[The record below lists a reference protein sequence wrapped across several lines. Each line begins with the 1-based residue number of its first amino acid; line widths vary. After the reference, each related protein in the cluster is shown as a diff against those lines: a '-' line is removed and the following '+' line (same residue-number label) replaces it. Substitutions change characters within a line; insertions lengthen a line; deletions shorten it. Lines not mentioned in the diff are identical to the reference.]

1 MPVIF
6 VSDCSPET
14 YTEAKEREHSRK
26 HEQATCV
33 PITFIDGA
41 MINLIKTQK
50 NTDGE
55 YHEEMKTFKWINLT
69 PNKQGYTLERH
80 PTKKKQKQEVG
91 KTELNYNTD
100 DINCGKTGKSF
111 LFKEWNSKSFKLID

>member
-1 MPVIF
+1 MTMPITF
-6 VSDCSPET
+6 VSDCSIET

-41 MINLIKTQK
+41 LINLIKTQK

-55 YHEEMKTFKWINLT
+55 CLEEMKTFKRIDLT
-69 PNKQGYTLERH
+69 PNKQGYTPEGH
-80 PTKKKQKQEVG
+80 PRKKTKLGKQ
-91 KTELNYNTD
+91 N
-100 DINCGKTGKSF
+100 
-111 LFKEWNSKSFKLID
+111 

>member
-1 MPVIF
+1 MTMPITF
-6 VSDCSPET
+6 VSDGSTET
-14 YTEAKEREHSRK
+14 YTEATEREHPRK

-55 YHEEMKTFKWINLT
+55 YLEEVKTFK
-69 PNKQGYTLERH
+69 
-80 PTKKKQKQEVG
+80 
-91 KTELNYNTD
+91 
-100 DINCGKTGKSF
+100 
-111 LFKEWNSKSFKLID
+111 